1 MRCRECASLPLA
13 VGFVADGAAT
23 NDKVKQAGSVTC
35 GVQTGTPGF
44 GQPDSQ
50 GKFSG
55 FNIDICRA
63 ISAAL
68 FGDPGQGQICA
79 ADGAAAVHRAAIG
92 RGRPPVEQHDRTLPR
107 DTQLGLNFAPG
118 RVL

>member
-1 MRCRECASLPLA
+1 MTLRVSVRCNAKRGDTMIKTGLRRTWAMA
-13 VGFVADGAAT
+13 IAIGFVALGFGFAT
-23 NDKVKQAGSVTC
+23 DAQAGPTLDKVKQAGSLTC

-50 GKFSG
+50 GKYTG

-68 FGDPGQGQICA
+68 FGDPDKVKTRILS
-79 ADGAAAVHRAAIG
+79 R
-92 RGRPPVEQHDRTLPR
+92 RTS
-107 DTQLGLNFAPG
+107 TLNSF
-118 RVL
+118 